1 MPVSR
6 ENVNDIERI
15 TVLRHPED
23 IIKTYLSILNNIK
36 GKWSHFADTTSLSQ
50 LPFMFDKIREI
61 MLCAKGSRETRLR
74 FITEITKDNLEF
86 CKQVAETVEVRHLE
100 GVKGNFAIND
110 CEYISVLTTENQSE
124 LESPVVTKTTT
135 RTTTTP
141 CAVYSNVKEDIQQ
154 HLRIFEILWNKAIP
168 AKQMI
173 KEMEEGSIRCQTR
186 IIEDSQEISKALY
199 RLFANSKELDI
210 CLTAGGMQY
219 SYDHFFEVIKK
230 LWQEDQQEDGK
241 HSGIRYVT
249 SISKDEVGLARKF
262 MDAGIRIRHVKN
274 LPPMSFVVSDSEI
287 AATIEKM
294 EGLKMVQSLLL
305 SSEPAYAN
313 HFKTIFKEIWKNGID
328 LDERINDINAGAD
341 LSDIEVIH
349 RSPRARVIY
358 FDLVKSAEKQILL
371 LFPTTGA
378 FIRQQRIGVIRLSE
392 ERAKQGNVHVR
403 ILMPADKLTDHA
415 VQTLRQDY
423 PDHISI
429 RYIEK
434 AVGTKA
440 TILVV
445 DNRFSLVM
453 ELKDDS
459 KQTFDEAIGLSTYS
473 DSKAGVLSYAAIFEK
488 LWQQSELYD
497 KVKETNRLLESAN
510 ARLELHQKMQQ
521 EFVNVAAHELR
532 TPIQPILGMIGV
544 IRSRKELTDN
554 GELNS
559 YLALIDRNAQR
570 LKRLAENLLD
580 VARIESQSL
589 VLYKEQINLNRTV
602 SDTIQNDARDHINS
616 SNRLPVIFQPLENGE
631 IIYVEA
637 EKERVIQVIENL
649 ISNSIKVTKDGTI
662 VVSLHKST
670 DGKQAIVSIK
680 DSGTGIDQEIFPRL
694 FGKFATNSFQGTGLG
709 LFISKNIIEGHG
721 GKIWAQNNSD
731 GIGATFAFSLPL
743 ANNTMTIR

>member
-1 MPVSR
+1 MSVSR

-15 TVLRHPED
+15 TVLRDPEI
-23 IIKTYLSILNNIK
+23 IIKTYLSMLNNIK
-36 GKWSHFADTTSLSQ
+36 GKWSHFADINSISQ
-50 LPFMFDKIREI
+50 LPFMFDKIRET
-61 MLCAKGSRETRLR
+61 MLCAKGSREIRYR

-86 CKQVAETVEVRHLE
+86 CKQVAETMEVRHLE
-100 GVKGNFAIND
+100 GVKGNFGIND
-110 CEYISVLTTENQSE
+110 YEYISVLTTENQSE
-124 LESPVVTKTTT
+124 LESPVATKTT
-135 RTTTTP
+135 TTTTP

-154 HLRIFEILWNKAIP
+154 HQRIFEILWNKAIP
-168 AKQMI
+168 ANQMI
-173 KEMEEGSIRCQTR
+173 KEMEEGSIRYQTR

-199 RLFANSKELDI
+199 RLFANSNELDI
-210 CLTAGGMQY
+210 CLTPGGLQY
-219 SYDHFFEVIKK
+219 TYEHFFEVIKK
-230 LWQEDQQEDGK
+230 LSQKEQQEDGK
-241 HSGIRYVT
+241 NSVIRYVT
-249 SISKDEVGLARKF
+249 SIGKDEVDLAKKF
-262 MDAGIRIRHVKN
+262 MDAGIRIRHVKG

-294 EGLKMVQSLLL
+294 ESFKMVQSLLL

-328 LDERINDINAGAD
+328 LDERINDIKAGAD

-349 RSPRARVIY
+349 RSPRARVLY
-358 FDLVKSAEKQILL
+358 LDLVKSAEKQVLL

-378 FIRQQRIGVIRLSE
+378 FIRQQRMGVIRLCE

-403 ILMPADKLTDHA
+403 ILLPADKLTEQTI
-415 VQTLRQDY
+415 QTLRQDY
-423 PDHISI
+423 PDHINI

-434 AVGTKA
+434 AIGTKA
-440 TILVV
+440 TVLVV

-473 DSKAGVLSYAAIFEK
+473 NSKAGVLSYAAIFEK
-488 LWQQSELYD
+488 LWHQSELYD

-532 TPIQPILGMIGV
+532 TPIQPILGMISV
-544 IRSRKELTDN
+544 IRSRKELTDKK
-554 GELNS
+554 ELNS

-580 VARIESQSL
+580 VARIEGQSL
-589 VLYKEQINLNRTV
+589 VLNKEQINLNRV
-602 SDTIQNDARDHINS
+602 ISDTVQNDIRDHINS
-616 SNRLPVIFQPLENGE
+616 SNRLPVIFQPLDENGE

-649 ISNSIKVTKDGTI
+649 ISNSIKFTKNGTI
-662 VVSLHKST
+662 VVSLYKST

-743 ANNTMTIR
+743 VYL